1 MHRFDTE
8 PIVSPADGS
17 RSAAGANVAPAQ
29 PAPGDEWRSPLTR
42 DALERFAAAAD
53 ALALDDEL
61 RMRLA
66 VPRRSLAVNF
76 PLRMDDGSFRSFT
89 AYRVQH
95 TLAMGPT
102 KGGFRYAEDVSL
114 GECAALAMWMTW
126 KCALMELPYGGAKG
140 GVRCDPRALS
150 PRERER
156 LTRRYAVEL
165 LPLIGADRDIPAPDL
180 GTGEREMGWFM
191 DSYSQHVGRSVPG
204 IVTGKPLVL
213 GGTAT
218 RRTATGV
225 GAVHVTV
232 GLLERLGR
240 DVAGSRFVVQGFGE
254 VGATA
259 ARRLHALG
267 GRLVAIGD
275 ERGGTV
281 APDGLDVAELARFVG
296 DGGRVVDFPGGRAIA
311 AEELLRVPCDV
322 LVPAAT
328 ARQITAANVDG
339 IDCAVVVEAANGPTT
354 PAAERM
360 LAERGVVVV
369 PDILANAGGV
379 TVSYFEWLESQ
390 QGAHWEDAEL
400 AARLQRRMRA
410 ALETVAAVVERRGVD
425 WRTAAMI
432 VAVGRVAEASRARG
446 VYP

>member
-1 MHRFDTE
+1 MAHA
-8 PIVSPADGS
+8 S
-17 RSAAGANVAPAQ
+17 
-29 PAPGDEWRSPLTR
+29 PAPGDEWRSPLMQ
-42 DALERFAAAAD
+42 DALERFSAAAD

-66 VPRRSLAVNF
+66 APRRSLAVNF
-76 PLRMDDGSFRSFT
+76 PLRMDDGSYRSF
-89 AYRVQH
+89 AGYRVQH

-102 KGGFRYAEDVSL
+102 KGGFRYAPDVSL

-126 KCALMELPYGGAKG
+126 KCALMRLPYGGAKG
-140 GVRCDPRALS
+140 GVRCDPGTLS
-150 PRERER
+150 PSERER

-225 GAVHVTV
+225 GVVHVIA
-232 GLLERLGR
+232 GLLERLGS

-259 ARRLHALG
+259 ADRLHALG
-267 GRLVAIGD
+267 GRLLAVGD
-275 ERGGTV
+275 EHGATA
-281 APDGLDVAELARFVG
+281 APDGLDVPALARFVR
-296 DGGRVVDFPGGRAIA
+296 DGGRLADFPGGRPIA
-311 AEELLRVPCDV
+311 ADELMSVPCDV

-328 ARQITAANVDG
+328 ARQITAENVERV
-339 IDCAVVVEAANGPTT
+339 DCRFVVEAANGPTT
-354 PAAERM
+354 PAAERA
-360 LAERGVVVV
+360 LGERGVVVV

-400 AARLQRRMRA
+400 ASRLQRRMRT
-410 ALETVAAVVERRGVD
+410 ALETVAAVVEQREVD